1 MMPDDI
7 LAGIRQRSRLASG
20 LWDAEVCRRSPVA
33 SPVAD
38 SAMDVPVLA
47 AVIDAVLE
55 LHGPGPITILGS
67 GSLCRHH
74 ESSRFF
80 SITIAEA
87 DAIRA
92 CPDCA
97 AATWVSC
104 AGCGPSVD
112 VDECPTRAVIAREL
126 TAERGDGGPA

>member
-1 MMPDDI
+1 MSTDPAAEK
-7 LAGIRQRSRLASG
+7 LAEMERLAARLLPLRG
-20 LWDAEVCRRSPVA
+20 PAGPRKPHLLAEHVA
-33 SPVAD
+33 EF
-38 SAMDVPVLA
+38 VPPLIGA
-47 AVIDAVLE
+47 AKAALE

-80 SITIAEA
+80 SITTAEA

-92 CPDCA
+92 CPNCA

-126 TAERGDGGPA
+126 TAERGDGA

>member
-1 MMPDDI
+1 MTDAGDPAAA
-7 LAGIRQRSRLASG
+7 LAGIRERY
-20 LWDAEVCRRSPVA
+20 AERIKTTISLGADPV
-33 SPVAD
+33 D
-38 SAMDVPVLA
+38 SARSIA
-47 AVIDAVLE
+47 ALDAVLE

-67 GSLCRHH
+67 GSLCRRH

-80 SITIAEA
+80 SITTAEA

-126 TAERGDGGPA
+126 TAERGDGA